1 MSIHCNLL
9 PGEDDVDQTMMPPI
23 EVAKEAKV
31 QDEDVG
37 DDRLGDEEW
46 SIISAAR

>member
-1 MSIHCNLL
+1 ML
-9 PGEDDVDQTMMPPI
+9 PGEDDAEQTMTMI

-31 QDEDVG
+31 QDADVG

-46 SIISAAR
+46 NIISAAR